1 MLHFKT
7 VLILL
12 PAFILMDAMVL
23 PFGCN
28 KTVIK
33 DSKNLPQNRIKYRLS
48 INNLNNNISCEAITI
63 GTRYGGDIKLSA
75 PSHFAI
81 DGQALQFYKDRYQT
95 HYLKSF
101 SNDNFTNGQHRF
113 EFLDY
118 HGKTTIDSFEYYQPA
133 LPDQSIAAIGDS
145 LLLIKVTECG
155 NKDTL
160 SCYIQQKGKDLNTIN
175 YTKIAI
181 NNGYLQVPLE
191 TLLHANHFESIGTFL
206 LYADYISTG
215 DFNSGRGYFQIIG
228 HCKKPLTIELK

>member
-28 KTVIK
+28 KTVLK
-33 DSKNLPQNRIKYRLS
+33 DSKNLPQDRIKYRLT

-75 PSHFAI
+75 PSHFAV
-81 DGQALQFYKDRYQT
+81 DGQVLQFYKDRYQT
-95 HYLKSF
+95 HYLNSF
-101 SNDNFTNGQHRF
+101 SRDNFTNGPHRF
-113 EFLDY
+113 EFLDF
-118 HGKTTIDSFEYYQPA
+118 HGKTTIDSFEYYQPILPEQPTDA
-133 LPDQSIAAIGDS
+133 LGDS
-145 LLLIKVTECG
+145 LLMIKVEGTG

-160 SCYIQQKGKDLNTIN
+160 SCYLQEKDKNLSRIK

-181 NNGYLQVPLE
+181 SNGYLLVPLE
-191 TLLHANHFESIGTFL
+191 ALLHANQLKGIGTYFIFRRV
-206 LYADYISTG
+206 ISKAAEGIFKSLVTAK
-215 DFNSGRGYFQIIG
+215 I
-228 HCKKPLTIELK
+228 H